1 MRPHRLPAVLITIAL
16 FGAPLAGCSP
26 DNGTV
31 AAPDGVALARTA
43 NESIP
48 ISGACETA
56 FVPPT
61 FPPPPV
67 IRQVDQGI
75 CHLSHLGRTALYSVQ
90 DIDLAT
96 GTQTSIE
103 LTYTAANGDILR
115 AVNTGTNVPNGPG
128 VRFSATTT
136 FVGGTGRFANATGQA
151 RIEGTASFLTNT
163 ASYTVDGW
171 IVYEAAASKSR

>member
-1 MRPHRLPAVLITIAL
+1 MRPHRLPAVLITIASFSAL
-16 FGAPLAGCSP
+16 LTGCKP
-26 DNGTV
+26 DNRTV
-31 AAPDGVALARTA
+31 AAPDALALGRA
-43 NESIP
+43 VNESMP
-48 ISGACETA
+48 IAGACETA

-61 FPPPPV
+61 LPPPPV
-67 IRQVDQGI
+67 IRQVDQGT

-115 AVNTGTNVPNGPG
+115 AVNTGTSVPNGPG
-128 VRFSATTT
+128 VRFSATTM

-151 RIEGTASFLTNT
+151 RIEGTASFVTNT

-171 IVYEAAASKSR
+171 IAY

>member
-1 MRPHRLPAVLITIAL
+1 MRPHRFPAVLITIASFSAL
-16 FGAPLAGCSP
+16 FTGCKP
-26 DNGTV
+26 DNRTV
-31 AAPDGVALARTA
+31 LAPDAPALARAA
-43 NESIP
+43 NESLP
-48 ISGACETA
+48 ITGVCETA

-75 CHLSHLGRTALYSVQ
+75 CQLSHLGRTALYSLQ
-90 DIDLAT
+90 EIDLVA

-151 RIEGTASFLTNT
+151 RIEGTASFVTNT

-171 IVYEAAASKSR
+171 IAYDAAANSR